1 MDVRIVETLLMLE
14 IGDGVLT
21 ALFPVD
27 HFARWE
33 APPFVPVIA
42 WFRERPGLTR
52 AVGVAKVVG
61 AVAFA
66 ASLPKS
72 PGPAWT
78 K

>member
-1 MDVRIVETLLMLE
+1 MDVRIVETLVMLE

-33 APPFVPVIA
+33 MEPFVPVID

-66 ASLPKS
+66 ASLSKS
-72 PGPAWT
+72 PGPAWR

>member
-1 MDVRIVETLLMLE
+1 MDVRIVETLVMLE

-21 ALFPVD
+21 ALFPVE
-27 HFARWE
+27 HYARWE
-33 APPFVPVIA
+33 AGPFVPVIA

-52 AVGVAKVVG
+52 ALGVAKVVG

>member
-1 MDVRIVETLLMLE
+1 MDVRIVETLVMLE

-21 ALFPVD
+21 ALFPVE
-27 HFARWE
+27 HYARWE
-33 APPFVPVIA
+33 AGPFVPVIA
-42 WFRERPGLTR
+42 WFRECPGLTR
-52 AVGVAKVVG
+52 ALGVAKVVG

>member
-1 MDVRIVETLLMLE
+1 MDVRIVETLVMLE

-21 ALFPVD
+21 ALFPVE
-27 HFARWE
+27 HYARWE
-33 APPFVPVIA
+33 AGPFAPVIA
-42 WFRERPGLTR
+42 WFRECPGLTR
-52 AVGVAKVVG
+52 ALGVAKVVG